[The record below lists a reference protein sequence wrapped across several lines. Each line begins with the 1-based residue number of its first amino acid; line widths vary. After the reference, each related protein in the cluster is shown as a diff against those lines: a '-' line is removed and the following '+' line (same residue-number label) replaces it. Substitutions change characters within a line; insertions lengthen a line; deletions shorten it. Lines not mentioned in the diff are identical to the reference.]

1 MAIKKKKKIYE
12 GKSKILYETENPDQ
26 IIMEFKEDS
35 PSVNGSKKSKAG
47 KRGTISSQVSAHLFR
62 YLESFNVPTHFMSQ
76 MNDNSVLVRRMEIL
90 PFEVMVRNIASGPFC
105 KRYGLKEGEILEKPI
120 VEYYMKHNTKDDPMV
135 NQHHIVAFGLATA
148 DELRAIE
155 RYATK
160 ANAVLKSFFMRRG
173 MKLVDFKL
181 EFGRYK
187 NRILVGDELS
197 PDTCRLWDAETGEKF
212 DAERSSRL
220 DPAALENIY
229 EEVHR
234 RVFIETEKEEG

>member
-26 IIMEFKEDS
+26 VILEFKDDG
-35 PSVNGSKKSKAG
+35 PSANGTKKGKAV
-47 KRGTISSQVSAHLFR
+47 KRSAINNQISAHLLR

-76 MNDNSVLVRRMEIL
+76 VSDSSMLVRRMEIIPL
-90 PFEVMVRNIASGPFC
+90 DVMVRNIASGTLC
-105 KRYGLKEGEILEKPI
+105 KRYGLKEGEILDKPV
-120 VEYYMKHNTKDDPMV
+120 VEYYLKHNSKDDPMV

-148 DELRAIE
+148 EELKIIE

-160 ANAVLKSFFMRRG
+160 TNAVLKAFFMRRG
-173 MKLVDFKL
+173 LKLVDVKL

-197 PDTCRLWDAETGEKF
+197 VDNCRLWDAETGEKF
-212 DAERSSRL
+212 DVDRGRL
-220 DPAALENIY
+220 DQAALENIY
-229 EEVHR
+229 EEVRR
-234 RVFIETEKEEG
+234 RVFSQDEREEA